1 MRAQPRAIVVAGGKG
16 TRLAPYTA
24 TLPKPLVPL
33 GDMPILEILLR
44 QLARAGLRHV
54 TLTVNHLAALLQAY
68 FGDGSRFGLAVDYA
82 LEETPLGTAGP
93 LAGVAG
99 LDTTFVVLNGDL
111 LTDLDYGA
119 MLAQH
124 RRTGATVTVGLY
136 ERTHTVDFG
145 VVDTDDSGCITGYR
159 EKPAFQY
166 RVSMGVYVM
175 EPAALTL
182 IPRGQRFD
190 LPDLVNAMLAADQRV
205 HTFLHHGY
213 WLDIGRPDDYQRAQ
227 EDFPALR
234 QQLLGT

>member
-1 MRAQPRAIVVAGGKG
+1 MTVAPRAIVLAGGKG

-44 QLARAGLRHV
+44 QLARVGLRHV
-54 TLTVNHLAALLQAY
+54 TLTVNHLAALLEAY
-68 FGDGSRFGLAVDYA
+68 FGDGAKFGLEIDYT

-93 LAGVAG
+93 LAGVGG
-99 LDTTFVVLNGDL
+99 LDNTFVVLNGDL

-119 MLAQH
+119 MIAHH
-124 RRTGATVTVGLY
+124 RGAGANITVGLY

-145 VVDTDDSGCITGYR
+145 VIETDAAGRVTGYR
-159 EKPAFQY
+159 EKPSLQY
-166 RVSMGVYVM
+166 QVSMGVYVM
-175 EPAALTL
+175 EPTVLEL
-182 IPRGQRFD
+182 IPRGRHFD
-190 LPDLVNAMLAADQRV
+190 LPDLVNAMLAEGRRV
-205 HTFLHHGY
+205 DTFLHQGY

-234 QQLLGT
+234 PHLLGA